1 LGVRC
6 TAGTGELVIW
16 RRAGGGRSVRT
27 AVGLGSG
34 DVAPGN
40 TNAVHSGES
49 VQALVARVLGWKEGV
64 IDTQTVEIRAYA
76 PTRHA

>member
-1 LGVRC
+1 MGVRC
-6 TAGTGELVIW
+6 TARTQELVIW

-40 TNAVHSGES
+40 TNSVHSGES

-76 PTRHA
+76 HTRHT